1 MKKKAIEK
9 IPYFTLKNVS
19 RKKNVKY
26 VGVTGIKVISHEKHL
41 FLEVYKNSKDTRE
54 IPIVRIVLTKKDF
67 GTYFPETGDWSQKKI
82 EAQTYNYR
90 DRMIWNS
97 DETEPDK
104 TEKENILQSDED
116 LEKIKNFC
124 KVEIYRADRW
134 WKFIEKYQNNI
145 STNARM
151 KREKRKFERRQQA
164 LRERITHT
172 RKLPKKEILDRAD
185 ELYFKH
191 EHYLYYK
198 KHGSFVQIACS
209 KCGEVVDVRWKDGL
223 SYESQ
228 FERRAINEPKEGTIG
243 KCPLCRTHG
252 EYKCQGKT
260 KGTHSSIK
268 HLFLGQ
274 KYKETGVILRYIE
287 VEKTWRLEQ
296 GFVCDKKGPK
306 MESAGEE
313 VSMVELAR
321 AYFEPGKKLQIDY
334 HKHNPW
340 DGNNY
345 WDDCNLYGLA
355 SIVIKGA
362 PVMKETYKEL
372 KGTIFQYCALEQYAK
387 GKYSVNPINY
397 LSLYKQMPQIEM
409 LVKFGLPQI
418 VTRLLEGNYSMIA
431 NRSAESLDK
440 FLGIRKCRVK
450 QLIARKGERKILR
463 AMQTEA
469 SMHQVWADEQIE
481 HLAETRLE
489 QGRVE
494 EILPYMSLQK
504 LLNRIKK
511 YAGCEYGTE
520 CENASERIGH
530 IATTYSDYL
539 SMRLRLGYD
548 LSNTVYQYPRNLQQ
562 AHTEM
567 VIEMNKDEL
576 DKRIRDVKVRFGQIQ
591 RNYRQLRK
599 KYFYEDDEYVI
610 RPARSAEEIVLE
622 GRLLHHCVGGD
633 GYLKKHNDGRTYIL
647 LLRRK
652 ADPESPYVTVE
663 IENNSNKILQWYGSC
678 DKKPNEKKMQKWIN
692 NYESKLNDGTISANN
707 ETVKHKEQTMMAIV

>member
-9 IPYFTLKNVS
+9 IPYFTLKNIS
-19 RKKNVKY
+19 RKKDVKY
-26 VGVTGIKVISHEKHL
+26 IGVTGIKAISHEKHL
-41 FLEVYKNSKDTRE
+41 FLEVYKNSKE
-54 IPIVRIVLTKKDF
+54 AKKIPIVRIVLTKKDF
-67 GTYFPETGDWSQKKI
+67 GTYFPKTRNWSQKRV
-82 EAQTYNYR
+82 EEQTYSYR
-90 DRMIWNS
+90 DKMIWS
-97 DETEPDK
+97 PDETEPDRTK
-104 TEKENILQSDED
+104 KENLLQSNED
-116 LEKIKNFC
+116 LERIKNFC
-124 KVEIYRADRW
+124 KVEIWRAERW
-134 WKFIEKYQNNI
+134 WEYIEKYQNNI
-145 STNARM
+145 STNARI
-151 KREKRKFERRQQA
+151 KREKRKLERRQQA

-172 RKLPKKEILDRAD
+172 RKLPKKEILNRAD

-191 EHYLYYK
+191 KHYLYYK
-198 KHGSFVQIACS
+198 KYGSFVQIACS
-209 KCGEVVDVRWKDGL
+209 KCGKVVDARWKDGI

-243 KCPLCRTHG
+243 KCPMCRTYG
-252 EYKCQGKT
+252 KYKCQGKT

-274 KYKETGVILRYIE
+274 KYKETGIVLRYIE
-287 VEKTWRLEQ
+287 IEKTWRLEK
-296 GFVCDKKGPK
+296 GSVCDKKGPK
-306 MESAGEE
+306 MESASEN

-334 HKHNPW
+334 HKYNSW
-340 DGNNY
+340 NGNDY

-355 SIVIKGA
+355 NIVIKGA
-362 PVMKETYKEL
+362 PVMEETYKEL
-372 KGTIFQYCALEQYAK
+372 ENTIFQYCALEQYVK
-387 GKYSVNPINY
+387 EEYTVNPVDY
-397 LSLYKQMPQIEM
+397 LSLYEQMPQIEM
-409 LVKFGLPQI
+409 LVKFRLTRI
-418 VTRLLEGNYSMIA
+418 VTQLLEGNYSMIA
-431 NRSAESLDK
+431 NRSAKSLDK

-450 QLIARKGERKILR
+450 QLIEKKGERKILR

-469 SMHQVWADEQIE
+469 SLHQMWTDEQIE

-504 LLNRIKK
+504 LLNRIEK
-511 YAGCEYGTE
+511 YAGCKYETEYE
-520 CENASERIGH
+520 HISERIGH

-548 LSNTVYQYPRNLQQ
+548 LSNTVYQYPHDLQQ

-567 VIEMNKDEL
+567 VLEMNKDEL
-576 DKRIRDVKVRFGQIQ
+576 DERIRDVKIRFGQIQ

-610 RPARSAEEIVLE
+610 RPARSAEEIVME
-622 GRLLHHCVGGD
+622 GRLLHHCVGRD
-633 GYLKKHNDGRTYIL
+633 GYLRKHNDGRTYIL

-652 ADPESPYVTVE
+652 TDPESPYITVE
-663 IENNSNKILQWYGSC
+663 IENNSNEILQWYGSC
-678 DKKPNEKKMQKWIN
+678 DKKPNEKKIQKWLD

-707 ETVKHKEQTMMAIV
+707 ETVKHKEQTMMATA